1 MRTYNS
7 GLPEA
12 RQATPFDRELWKQ
25 WEGQSVDSIYPLG
38 RCTGGS
44 SRGAVFETTIQDQPA
59 AIKIVPGTTES
70 IHALLTA
77 ASQASRLSHPALVK
91 ILASGETELGGMH
104 CAYIVMER
112 ADDNLADLLT
122 ERLLTPGETR
132 EMLHP
137 VLAVLQYLA
146 ANGFAHGRLKP
157 ANIMATGEQIKISSD
172 GLVAGAD
179 EAADCRALGL
189 VLQEVLG
196 AGPNAPLPEPFAE
209 IAKNCLM
216 PNPASRWN
224 LARIGEYLRS
234 HPASQPPARSRTS
247 AKGAA
252 RTPKEARNIFAPHS
266 VLRVLLRRWWA
277 AAAIVAVMLGLG
289 AIWSL
294 ESNHKDQSA
303 PASRVQGNAVPFP
316 PAGDIKP
323 SAVQAPGPKQSPAKG
338 VTKASAVA
346 KEMPISKP
354 PHETK
359 AALEKSPVVLDGI
372 TRVMPEI
379 PQQAL
384 NTITGR
390 VRINVRVRVSSGG
403 SVNNAILE
411 PPSAAK
417 YFTSRVL
424 AAAKAWKFPAEN
436 DPQDWVLH
444 FELSRDQIRVSP
456 MKIVP

>member
-25 WEGQSVDSIYPLG
+25 WEGQSVDSIYTLG

-59 AIKIVPGTTES
+59 AIKIVLGTPEA
-70 IHALLTA
+70 IRALLTVA
-77 ASQASRLSHPALVK
+77 AQASRLSHPALVK
-91 ILASGETELGGMH
+91 NLASGEAELGNMH

-112 ADDNLADLLT
+112 ADDNLADLLA
-122 ERLLTPGETR
+122 ERLLTPRETR

-157 ANIMATGEQIKISSD
+157 ANIMATGEQVKISCD

-179 EAADCRALGL
+179 EATDCRALGL

-196 AGPNAPLPEPFAE
+196 ASPNAPLPEPFAE

-224 LARIGEYLRS
+224 LARIEEYLRS
-234 HPASQPPARSRTS
+234 NPASQPPARSRT
-247 AKGAA
+247 
-252 RTPKEARNIFAPHS
+252 
-266 VLRVLLRRWWA
+266 RWWA
-277 AAAIVAVMLGLG
+277 GAAIVASMLGLS

-294 ESNHKDQSA
+294 ENNHTDKSF

-316 PAGDIKP
+316 PAADIKP
-323 SAVQAPGPKQSPAKG
+323 LAVQAPGPAKQSPAKG

-346 KEMPISKP
+346 KEIPVSKP
-354 PHETK
+354 SHETK
-359 AALEKSPVVLDGI
+359 AAVEKSPVMLDGI
-372 TRVMPEI
+372 TQVMPEI

-390 VRINVRVRVSSGG
+390 VRINVRVSVSGGG
-403 SVNNAILE
+403 SVNDAILE
-411 PPSAAK
+411 PPSAAR